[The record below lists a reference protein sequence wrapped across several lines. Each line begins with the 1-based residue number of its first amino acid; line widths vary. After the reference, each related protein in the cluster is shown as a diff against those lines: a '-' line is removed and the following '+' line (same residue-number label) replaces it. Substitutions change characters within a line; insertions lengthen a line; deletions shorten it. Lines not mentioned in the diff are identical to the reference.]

1 MLEDSKFCLLI
12 GQLRVSHLFRNGG
25 DEPWLVSSYE
35 TKPQRGWMKRPKV
48 PRTHTVTNTQRKILS
63 ITMATYFQSSST
75 CEQGREQDQWV
86 WDDRGKCQQW
96 QMQDEKWGG
105 TWGKV
110 HSERKRVSQN
120 LSEGGRFVGVDGEDY
135 PAGMARRNET
145 KKERKE
151 LNISCK
157 PTVNWYKIYTGR
169 NYYDNHIQPTASNES
184 TGVLTKLIEPRVLH
198 IKGCFP
204 PLGDFTHCI

>member
-1 MLEDSKFCLLI
+1 MVVMNPDWLAVTRRSHKEAGWRGPKFPGRTRSQTPKGRFYRSPWQRTSSHPPPVSK
-12 GQLRVSHLFRNGG
+12 GG
-25 DEPWLVSSYE
+25 NKINECE
-35 TKPQRGWMKRPKV
+35 TTEESVNSDKCKMKSEERFFFFFYK
-48 PRTHTVTNTQRKILS
+48 
-63 ITMATYFQSSST
+63 
-75 CEQGREQDQWV
+75 
-86 WDDRGKCQQW
+86 
-96 QMQDEKWGG
+96 G

>member
-96 QMQDEKWGG
+96 QMQDEKWGEIFFFFFIKAREERCTVRG
-105 TWGKV
+105 SGWVRISRRVGGLWESMGRITQPGWQEGMKQ
-110 HSERKRVSQN
+110 RKREKNWTFLVSQ
-120 LSEGGRFVGVDGEDY
+120 
-135 PAGMARRNET
+135 
-145 KKERKE
+145 
-151 LNISCK
+151 
-157 PTVNWYKIYTGR
+157 
-169 NYYDNHIQPTASNES
+169 Q
-184 TGVLTKLIEPRVLH
+184 
-198 IKGCFP
+198 
-204 PLGDFTHCI
+204 